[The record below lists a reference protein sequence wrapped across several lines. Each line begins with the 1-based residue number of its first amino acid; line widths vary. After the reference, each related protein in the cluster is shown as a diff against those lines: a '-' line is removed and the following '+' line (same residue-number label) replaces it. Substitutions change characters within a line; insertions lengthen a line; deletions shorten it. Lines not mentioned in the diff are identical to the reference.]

1 VTIVTT
7 TMKTATKRAD
17 ELKAL
22 IRKATREHKPEPFQ
36 PMEPLI
42 ALIKGILAYD
52 VSDDRAAEAWA
63 ALDREFVDPN
73 ELRVATELELQD
85 LIGQRYPA
93 VEERAALLVGSL
105 NAIFER
111 EHTLNL
117 DRLKETKKA
126 ETRQFLRDLP
136 GMNPFVEAYTFLFG
150 YSGTGAVPV
159 DQTMSEYLAEQ
170 GIFEPGVAADEVQKF
185 IEHHVK
191 ADEAYD
197 AFAALRA
204 AALARRKK

>member
-1 VTIVTT
+1 MTT
-7 TMKTATKRAD
+7 TMKTATKRTD
-17 ELKAL
+17 ELKAV
-22 IRKATREHKPEPFQ
+22 IRKATREHKPGEYEPT
-36 PMEPLI
+36 EPLI
-42 ALIKGILAYD
+42 ALIKGVLSYD
-52 VSDDRAAEAWA
+52 VTDDKAAEAWA
-63 ALDREFVDPN
+63 AIDKEFVDPN

-85 LIGQRYPA
+85 LIGSRYPA
-93 VEERAALLVGSL
+93 VEERAALLVGTL

-117 DRLKETKKA
+117 DRLKETKKT

-136 GMNPFVEAYTFLFG
+136 GMTPFVEAYTYLFG

-159 DQTMSEYLAEQ
+159 DQTMTDYLIEQ
-170 GIFEPGVAADEVQKF
+170 EVFEENAAPEEVQKF

-197 AFAALRA
+197 AFAALRL
-204 AALARRKK
+204 AALSKKKK